1 MRSARRLDIPAVP
14 GAFDTAADRYDALVG
29 ANPGYHAALR
39 ESARRLG
46 LAGDGAGAR
55 VLDLGC
61 GTGASTAALLA
72 VAPKATIVAVDAS
85 AGMLARAR
93 TKRWPGSVTFR
104 HARAEAL
111 SEALSEAPPE
121 AGLDGP
127 FDAVFA
133 AYLVRNVADPDALL
147 SNVLGLLRPG
157 APLVVHEYSVRDSAL
172 ARATWSLVCWTVIIP
187 AGTVATRDHRLF
199 TYLWRSVIRFD
210 GAARFRERLR
220 GAGFADVASTTFG
233 GWQRGIV
240 HTFVGRR
247 AGAR

>member
-1 MRSARRLDIPAVP
+1 MRSARRLDIPSVP
-14 GAFDTAADRYDALVG
+14 GAFDTAAARYDTLVG

-93 TKRWPGSVTFR
+93 TKRWPDSVTFR
-104 HARAEAL
+104 HAHAEDLPEAL
-111 SEALSEAPPE
+111 PE
-121 AGLDGP
+121 AGPDGP

-147 SNVLGLLRPG
+147 SSVLGLLRPG
-157 APLVVHEYSVRDSAL
+157 APLVVHEYSVRDSVL
-172 ARATWSLVCWTVIIP
+172 ARAIWSLVCWTVIIP

-199 TYLWRSVIRFD
+199 TYLRRSVIRFD

-220 GAGFADVASTTFG
+220 GAGFADVASTSFS

-247 AGAR
+247 ADAR

>member
-1 MRSARRLDIPAVP
+1 MRSGRRLDIPAVP

-93 TKRWPGSVTFR
+93 TKRWPDSVTFR

-111 SEALSEAPPE
+111 PALPG

-127 FDAVFA
+127 FDGVFA
-133 AYLVRNVADPDALL
+133 AYLVRNVAEPDVLL
-147 SNVLGLLRPG
+147 SSVLGLLRPG

-172 ARATWSLVCWTVIIP
+172 ARAIWSLVCWTVIIP
-187 AGTVATRDHRLF
+187 AGAVATRDHRLF